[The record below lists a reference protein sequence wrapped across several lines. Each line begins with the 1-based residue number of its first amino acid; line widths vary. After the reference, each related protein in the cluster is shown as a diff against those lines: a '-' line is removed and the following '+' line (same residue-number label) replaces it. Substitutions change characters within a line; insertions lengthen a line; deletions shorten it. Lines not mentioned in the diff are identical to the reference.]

1 MQYLEQMKHIIW
13 PTSHIYH
20 SDEDEFPDWRQIFSR
35 AMKEFRYGSCD
46 TTISEEIQMR
56 RNKVIEIHRRR
67 ELDLSIHSER
77 ERESER
83 ELVRKSK

>member
-46 TTISEEIQMR
+46 TIMK
-56 RNKVIEIHRRR
+56 RNEVIEIHRRR
-67 ELDLSIHSER
+67 ELDL
-77 ERESER
+77 
-83 ELVRKSK
+83 